1 MGEREQEVVI
11 RRMNVSDAVV
21 AAELSGELGY
31 PVTRERMEERL
42 RRFAR
47 LPDHAVFAACVGEQV
62 VGWVD
67 VQVAQHLQTEMY
79 GEIGGL
85 VVSEKCRSR
94 GVGQKLVEAAEQW
107 IVARGIGAVV
117 VRSRITRERAHAF
130 YLRQGYARVKTSA
143 IFRKDLASSAE

>member
-1 MGEREQEVVI
+1 MT
-11 RRMNVSDAVV
+11 VSDAVV

-31 PVTRERMEERL
+31 PVTYECMEERL
-42 RRFAR
+42 RRFTT
-47 LPDHAVFAACVGEQV
+47 LPDHAVLAAYLGEQV

-67 VQVAQHLQTEMY
+67 VGVTQHLQTELY

-107 IVARGIGAVV
+107 IAARGIGTVV

-130 YLRQGYARVKTSA
+130 YVRQGYAQVKTSA
-143 IFRKDLASSAE
+143 VFRKDLASSVE

>member
-11 RRMNVSDAVV
+11 RRMTVADADV
-21 AAELSGELGY
+21 AAELSEDLGY
-31 PVTRERMEERL
+31 PVTREGMEERL
-42 RRFAR
+42 RRFAT
-47 LPDHAVFAACVGEQV
+47 LPDHAVLAACLGKQV

-67 VQVAQHLQTEMY
+67 VGVTQHLQTEMY

-94 GVGQKLVEAAEQW
+94 GVGQKLVAAAEQW
-107 IVARGIGAVV
+107 IAAQGIGTVV

-130 YLRQGYARVKTSA
+130 YLRQGYEQVKTSA
-143 IFRKDLASSAE
+143 VFRKELGSSAE

>member
-1 MGEREQEVVI
+1 MT
-11 RRMNVSDAVV
+11 VSDAAV

-31 PVTRERMEERL
+31 PVTRERMEGRL
-42 RRFAR
+42 RRLAT
-47 LPDHAVFAACVGEQV
+47 LPDHAVLAACLDEQV

-67 VQVAQHLQTEMY
+67 VGLTQHLQTEMY

-85 VVSEKCRSR
+85 IVSEKCRSR

-107 IVARGIGAVV
+107 IAVRGIGTVV

-130 YLRQGYARVKTSA
+130 YLREGYAQVKTSA
-143 IFRKDLASSAE
+143 VFRKELGSSAE

>member
-1 MGEREQEVVI
+1 MT
-11 RRMNVSDAVV
+11 VSDAAV

-31 PVTRERMEERL
+31 PVTPEAMEERL
-42 RRFAR
+42 RRFAT
-47 LPDHAVFAACVGEQV
+47 LQDHAAFAACLDEQI

-67 VQVAQHLQTEMY
+67 VGVVQHLQSEMS

-85 VVSEKCRSR
+85 VVSGKCRSR

-107 IVARGIGAVV
+107 IAKRGIGNVI

-130 YLRQGYARVKTSA
+130 YLRQGYSQVKTSA
-143 IFRKDLASSAE
+143 VFRKELASSAELAKRSLAP